1 MSRYFTAIK
10 MVSHN
15 FCFFLLSNEFKKCE
29 SLISTITIVIR
40 YFTAIKIV
48 SRYFRDKLEKMSFID
63 FVVCV
68 FPGLRD
74 QVAHG
79 TSQVGGNHEVL
90 NGAVTNKYFSK
101 ATQ

>member
-1 MSRYFTAIK
+1 MLFSIK
-10 MVSHN
+10 
-15 FCFFLLSNEFKKCE
+15 LSNECKICE
-29 SLISTITIVIR
+29 SLFLT
-40 YFTAIKIV
+40 IKIV
-48 SRYFRDKLEKMSFID
+48 SRYFRDKLEKISFVD

-79 TSQVGGNHEVL
+79 TSQVGGNHEAM

-101 ATQ
+101 TTQ